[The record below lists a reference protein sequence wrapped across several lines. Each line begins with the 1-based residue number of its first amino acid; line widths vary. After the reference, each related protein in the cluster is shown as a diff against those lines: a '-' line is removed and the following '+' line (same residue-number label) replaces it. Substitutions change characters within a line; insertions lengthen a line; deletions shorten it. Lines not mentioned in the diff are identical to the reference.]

1 MEKKIKIDDETYML
15 IKKLSKDKNMT
26 MNQLIIKLL
35 EFGLLKEMKNN
46 E

>member
-1 MEKKIKIDDETYML
+1 MEKKIKIDDKTYML
-15 IKKLSKDKNMT
+15 IKKLAKDKNMT
-26 MNQLIIKLL
+26 INQLIIKLL

>member
-15 IKKLSKDKNMT
+15 IKKLAQDKNMT

>member
-15 IKKLSKDKNMT
+15 IKKLAKDKNMT

-35 EFGLLKEMKNN
+35 EFGLLKEMRNN

>member
-1 MEKKIKIDDETYML
+1 MEKRIKIDDETYML
-15 IKKLSKDKNMT
+15 IKQLAKDKNMT

>member
-15 IKKLSKDKNMT
+15 IKKLAQDKNMT

-35 EFGLLKEMKNN
+35 EYGLLKEMKK
-46 E
+46 

>member
-15 IKKLSKDKNMT
+15 IKKIAEDKNMT
-26 MNQLIIKLL
+26 TNQLIIKLL

>member
-15 IKKLSKDKNMT
+15 IKKLAQDKNMT

-35 EFGLLKEMKNN
+35 EFGLLKEMKK
-46 E
+46 